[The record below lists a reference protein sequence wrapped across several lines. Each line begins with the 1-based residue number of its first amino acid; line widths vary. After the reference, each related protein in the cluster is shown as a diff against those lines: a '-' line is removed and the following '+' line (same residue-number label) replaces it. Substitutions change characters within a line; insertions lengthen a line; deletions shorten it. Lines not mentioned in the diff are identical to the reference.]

1 MKKILLLSLVIVL
14 YNQVQ
19 SQDVGQILAG
29 SSQDI
34 NKYAD
39 AFLQPA
45 GVGEIYNISKGWF
58 STARVHKPLG
68 FDISVKGEIAILPNG
83 SDNFTFNNSDYST
96 FKLAGSAT
104 SASLPTIIGGN
115 TSQVINVSTTVNGQP
130 AHTSFNAPNGLI
142 GNSNNSSQSSSLLVV
157 PLPIVQLSVGIFK
170 HTELKI
176 RYFPKTTFNKFD
188 LSIFGIA
195 LQHEFTHY
203 LPFARRIPFLH
214 FSALAGYNSMN
225 ADFKPNFDQSSSVQS
240 TNANLNYKLGAF
252 TLQGIASVK
261 FSLLELYAAIGYS
274 TGNSTMNVN
283 GDYTVTYNTGN
294 PPPNNTVTTTKTNPV
309 SLSYNAGGLSNT
321 WGIRLNL
328 TILKVYA
335 DYTFAKYNGIGAG
348 IALGIR

>member
-1 MKKILLLSLVIVL
+1 MKKILLLLLVIVTFH
-14 YNQVQ
+14 QIHA
-19 SQDVGQILAG
+19 QDVSQILAG
-29 SSQDI
+29 STQDI
-34 NKYAD
+34 NRYAD
-39 AFLQPA
+39 AYLRPA
-45 GVGEIYNISKGWF
+45 GEGEIYNISRGWF
-58 STARVHKPLG
+58 STARVHKTLG
-68 FDISVKGEIAILPNG
+68 FDIAIKSEFAIIPNG
-83 SDNFTFNNSDYST
+83 SDNFTFNNSDYTS

-104 SASLPTIIGGN
+104 SASLPTIAGGN
-115 TSQVINVSTTVNGQP
+115 TSQVINVNTTVNGQP
-130 AHTSFNAPNGLI
+130 AHTSFNAPNGLM
-142 GNSNNSSQSSSLLVV
+142 GNFNSNQSIIPVSV

-170 HTELKI
+170 RTELKI

-188 LSIFGIA
+188 LSIFGVAI
-195 LQHEFTHY
+195 QHEFTHY

-214 FSALAGYNSMN
+214 FSALAGYNTMN
-225 ADFKPNFDQSSSVQS
+225 ADFKPNFDASSPVQSS
-240 TNANLNYKLGAF
+240 NANINYKLGAF

-283 GDYTVTYNTGN
+283 GDYTVSYNSG
-294 PPPNNTVTTTKTNPV
+294 TVTTTKTNPV

-335 DYTFAKYNGIGAG
+335 DYTFAKYNGIEAG

>member
-1 MKKILLLSLVIVL
+1 LLIAIITGHVK
-14 YNQVQ
+14 
-19 SQDVGQILAG
+19 SQDIGQILAG

-130 AHTSFNAPNGLI
+130 ATTSFNAPNGLI
-142 GNSNNSSQSSSLLVV
+142 GNSNNSQSSSPLVV

-188 LSIFGIA
+188 LSIFGVA
-195 LQHEFTHY
+195 LQHEFTNY

-214 FSALAGYNSMN
+214 FSALSGYNN
-225 ADFKPNFDQSSSVQS
+225 I
-240 TNANLNYKLGAF
+240 LGAF

-283 GDYTVTYNTGN
+283 GDYTVSYNSG
-294 PPPNNTVTTTKTNPV
+294 TVTTTKSNPV
-309 SLSYNAGGLSNT
+309 SLSYSAAGLSNT